1 MSASDGSVE
10 SIAIAMLDQITALRK
25 LVSNLSESLVG
36 MNAMTEKHTKVFE
49 GHQRVIEVIAG
60 ELGIPLHR
68 VDPDSPPSPSP
79 LN

>member
-1 MSASDGSVE
+1 MSETDGTVE
-10 SIAIAMLDQITALRK
+10 SIAIEMLNQMGALRK
-25 LVSNLSESLVG
+25 LVSNLSESLVA
-36 MNAMTEKHTKVFE
+36 MNAMLEKHTKVLE

>member
-1 MSASDGSVE
+1 METDNSVE
-10 SIAIAMLDQITALRK
+10 QITIAMLDQMTALRK
-25 LVSNLSESLVG
+25 VVANLTESLVG
-36 MNAMTEKHTKVFE
+36 MNAMTEKHTKVLE

-60 ELGIPLHR
+60 ELGIPLQR